1 MSVRLV
7 LKIDLV
13 LVFGPLLIMGYLAML
28 VTLVTVRLL
37 CFPDSAPSLNS
48 LAHVFHVLPESHA

>member
-7 LKIDLV
+7 LGA
-13 LVFGPLLIMGYLAML
+13 GPLLIMGYLAML
-28 VTLVTVRLL
+28 VTLVTVRFL